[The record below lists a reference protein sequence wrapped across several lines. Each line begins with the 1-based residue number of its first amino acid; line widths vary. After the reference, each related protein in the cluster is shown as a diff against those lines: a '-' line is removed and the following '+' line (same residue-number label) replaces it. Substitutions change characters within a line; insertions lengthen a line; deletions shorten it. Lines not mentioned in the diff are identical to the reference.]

1 MKNRV
6 TLYSKKI
13 RRKQRLMAKKN
24 KIKIH
29 TNIDETASEDKFS
42 EDEISEDKKG
52 EKGDSNK
59 KDATETM
66 DPLKEMEEKLESFKN
81 EASETHDRLLRL
93 AAEFENYKKRS
104 AREMNDF
111 RKFANESF
119 VKAML
124 PVVDNLDRA
133 IESSNN
139 DKHANSSVLEGV
151 NMTLREILKVFEQ
164 YGIKP
169 FESLGKPFD
178 PSLHQAVMQEDDEAY
193 PENTVT
199 KELQKG
205 YLIHD
210 RLLRPAMVVVSKK
223 KAASENQEN
232 STQKKKN
239 EQGT

>member
-1 MKNRV
+1 MGAKK
-6 TLYSKKI
+6 KKI
-13 RRKQRLMAKKN
+13 E
-24 KIKIH
+24 IH
-29 TNIDETASEDKFS
+29 TDIEENGKQKKISKEIDS
-42 EDEISEDKKG
+42 G
-52 EKGDSNK
+52 K
-59 KDATETM
+59 KDKEKTD
-66 DPLKEMEEKLESFKN
+66 DPLKVMEEKVESLKN
-81 EASETHDRLLRL
+81 EAVENHDRLLRL

-124 PVVDNLDRA
+124 PMVDSLDRA
-133 IESSNN
+133 IESSSN
-139 DKHANSSVLEGV
+139 DKHADSSVVEGV

-169 FESLGKPFD
+169 FESLGKTFD

-193 PENTVT
+193 PENTVS

-205 YLIHD
+205 YMIHD

-223 KAASENQEN
+223 KVEPENEEN

>member
-1 MKNRV
+1 
-6 TLYSKKI
+6 
-13 RRKQRLMAKKN
+13 MAKKS

-29 TNIDETASEDKFS
+29 TNADETASEDK
-42 EDEISEDKKG
+42 IGEDKKV
-52 EKGDSNK
+52 EKSDSNK
-59 KDATETM
+59 KDVTETV
-66 DPLKEMEEKLESFKN
+66 DLIKGMEEKVESLKK
-81 EASETHDRLLRL
+81 EAAETHDRLLRL

-104 AREMNDF
+104 VREMNDF
-111 RKFANESF
+111 RKFANENF

-133 IESSNN
+133 IESSSN
-139 DKHANSSVLEGV
+139 DIHANSSVVEGV

-164 YGIKP
+164 YNITP
-169 FESLGKPFD
+169 FESLGKTFD
-178 PSLHQAVMQEDDEAY
+178 PSLHQAVMQENDEAY
-193 PENTVT
+193 PENTVS

-205 YLIHD
+205 YMIHD

-223 KAASENQEN
+223 KAAPENQEN